1 MKQRV
6 TNRLDLGCLLEG
18 DGDELKRNT
27 GSWDGQ
33 KSGEYGAVTI
43 LLYGDSFQGYKSK
56 QSKGQRPVAPLL
68 VDDNPQPILIGPS
81 SRQNP
86 QSYPN
91 VPKIPA

>member
-6 TNRLDLGCLLEG
+6 TNRLDLGGLLEG
-18 DGDELKRNT
+18 DGEEMKRNT
-27 GSWDGQ
+27 GYQNGQ
-33 KSGEYGAVTI
+33 KSGEYEAVTI
-43 LLYGDSFQGYKSK
+43 LYGDSFQGYKSK